1 MGYRIREVFQSLQGE
16 GPGMGAA
23 ATFIRFAGCNLNCSY
38 CDTDHRSGSELTLDD
53 LVSRVG
59 HGPDR
64 VVITGGEP
72 LLAGEQL
79 VGLAAAIS
87 ATGRSVDIE
96 TNGTIA
102 PPREL
107 SGFVDN
113 YVISPKLSNSGNL
126 PDDRKLAA
134 DLPQGPLKFVVD
146 GVEDLQEVSRIVKTL
161 PGRDVI
167 ITPMGTN
174 AEAMVRKMKLLSQP
188 VAAYGWRL
196 LPRLHILLGIE

>member
-1 MGYRIREVFQSLQGE
+1 
-16 GPGMGAA
+16 MGAA
-23 ATFIRFAGCNLNCSY
+23 ASFIRFSGCNLTCSY

-96 TNGTIA
+96 TNWTIA

-113 YVISPKLSNSGNL
+113 YVISPKLSNSGNH

-134 DLPQGPLKFVVD
+134 DLPRGPLKFVVD
-146 GVEDLQEVSRIVKTL
+146 GVEDLQEVSRIMKTL
-161 PGRDVI
+161 PGREVI
-167 ITPMGTN
+167 IMPMGTN